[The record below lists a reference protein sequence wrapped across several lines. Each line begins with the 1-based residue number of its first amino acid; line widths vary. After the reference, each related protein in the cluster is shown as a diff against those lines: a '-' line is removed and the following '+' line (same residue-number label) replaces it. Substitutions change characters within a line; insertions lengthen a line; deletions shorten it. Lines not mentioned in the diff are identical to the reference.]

1 MHFKVKDSYIIAD
14 LAILFLAFTIFIF
27 GWMSMDGIL
36 SERYV
41 VAASISSFLF
51 VSADWILLA
60 DRITGRRMAFHAMTF
75 GLGII
80 TLVLLPAIL
89 DVLPI
94 LNDELEELANVVT
107 FYSLGLVLFLI
118 GLKSVKEKINS
129 RKAEKEARKE
139 DTLEK
144 EELKKLVE
152 ALENEI
158 NMYRREWR

>member
-1 MHFKVKDSYIIAD
+1 
-14 LAILFLAFTIFIF
+14 
-27 GWMSMDGIL
+27 
-36 SERYV
+36 
-41 VAASISSFLF
+41 
-51 VSADWILLA
+51 
-60 DRITGRRMAFHAMTF
+60 MTF

-118 GLKSVKEKINS
+118 GIKSVKEKINS